1 MQVLRQRAPE
11 QSGKSIRPQCAAVGG
26 LPWMILDAYL
36 GLGAQKQKSNLG
48 STVDAGEDSRQGH
61 QCTSVWLSQKQL

>member
-1 MQVLRQRAPE
+1 
-11 QSGKSIRPQCAAVGG
+11 
-26 LPWMILDAYL
+26 MILDAYL
-36 GLGAQKQKSNLG
+36 SLGAQKQKSNLG